1 RARQSLR
8 QALFRLRR
16 ILTRVRSSALMVRD
30 RTVMLERDAIDVD
43 VARFD
48 CLVRRG
54 GAQALR
60 DAVALYQGPLLA
72 DLVLEEPAF
81 AEGLRPE
88 RERLQELAREALR
101 RMLRHHARRRIA
113 DAVGIAGRLLAVD
126 PLQEDVHRTLMRLYV
141 RNDRRDAA
149 LRQYQT
155 CVDLLRHELGIEPD
169 AATKR
174 LYRNILHKQP
184 RTRVGTPS
192 AVVRA
197 ETPLIGREKELGH
210 LRAALTAAMQ
220 GQGRVVLMSGESG
233 VGKSRLVEELAAEAS
248 RRGARTLLGHGYET
262 ERVLPFRPWIEA
274 LRAGRV
280 LA

>member
-1 RARQSLR
+1 MAQLSPTLLGAFELRAGDRVLPISGVKICALLAYLALHPGRPQTRDTLATLLWGHHGERRARQSLR

-30 RTVMLERDAIDVD
+30 LTVRLERDAIDVD
-43 VARFD
+43 VARFG

-54 GAQALR
+54 GAEALR

-81 AEGLRPE
+81 DEWFRPE

-101 RMLRHHARRRIA
+101 RLLRHHTRRRIA

-149 LRQYQT
+149 LRQYQA

-169 AATKR
+169 AETKR
-174 LYRNILHKQP
+174 LYRN
-184 RTRVGTPS
+184 
-192 AVVRA
+192 
-197 ETPLIGREKELGH
+197 
-210 LRAALTAAMQ
+210 
-220 GQGRVVLMSGESG
+220 
-233 VGKSRLVEELAAEAS
+233 
-248 RRGARTLLGHGYET
+248 
-262 ERVLPFRPWIEA
+262 
-274 LRAGRV
+274 
-280 LA
+280 